1 MNKGKKTI
9 VILSGYFNP
18 VHIGHV
24 DMIRDASKLGSV
36 YVIVN
41 NDEQVKLK
49 GSVPFMHEDERKYI
63 LGNIK
68 GVKNVMV
75 SIDKD
80 KTVCE
85 SIHKIHN
92 TLNDKSGKNK
102 VKIVFANGGDRKNMK
117 DIPEAKV
124 CKKLGIDMAFNIGSY
139 GKIQSSSALIAKASS
154 HVKKNLKGKNPK
166 K

>member
-1 MNKGKKTI
+1 MNNNKKTI

-24 DMIRDASKLGSV
+24 DMIRDATKLGHV

-41 NDEQVKLK
+41 NDNQVKLK

-63 LGNIK
+63 LNNIK

-75 SIDKD
+75 SVDQD

-85 SIHKIHN
+85 SIRYIHSK
-92 TLNDKSGKNK
+92 LDPKKSR
-102 VKIVFANGGDRKNMK
+102 VIFANGGDRKNMK
-117 DIPEAKV
+117 DIPEAKF
-124 CKKLGIDMAFNIGSY
+124 CKKLGIDMVFNIGSA
-139 GKIQSSSALIAKASS
+139 GKIQSSSTLIANASN
-154 HVKKNLKGKNPK
+154 HIKKDLKGKAIK

>member
-24 DMIRDASKLGSV
+24 DMIRDAAKLGSV

-41 NDEQVKLK
+41 NDKQVKLK

-63 LGNIK
+63 LNNIK
-68 GVKNVMV
+68 GVKDVMV
-75 SIDKD
+75 SVDQD

-85 SIHKIHN
+85 SIRHIHN
-92 TLNDKSGKNK
+92 KLDPKKSW
-102 VKIVFANGGDRKNMK
+102 VIFANGGDRKNMK

-124 CKKLGIDMAFNIGSY
+124 CKKLGIDMVFNIGSY
-139 GKIQSSSALIAKASS
+139 GKIQSSSTLIANASKHIKKDFGGKAI
-154 HVKKNLKGKNPK
+154 KK
-166 K
+166 